1 MQEPETPTGT
11 FYTISEVRRQEF
23 LEEMPEKLR
32 ALVCSGFVEILG
44 EIDDA
49 EGCRRPLMRNI
60 ELGLRLYKWLQD
72 LPDGVNVELIIGA
85 LPEDFNLKEGEE
97 LYIVEE
103 QDL

>member
-32 ALVCSGFVEILG
+32 ALVCSGFVEIVG
-44 EIDDA
+44 EIEDA
-49 EGCRRPLMRNI
+49 EGSRRPLMQNT
-60 ELGLRLYKWLQD
+60 ELWLRVYEWLQE
-72 LPDGVNVELIIGA
+72 LPAGVNVELILGE

-97 LYIVEE
+97 FYIVEE
-103 QDL
+103 